1 MAKIYK
7 IEIEEILQKVVE
19 VKANSLDEAFDIVQN
34 KYANQEY
41 ILDYEDYKG
50 VEFREYKDEILKS
63 KKFKNRVDLIRVIL
77 QDNKSYTLEE
87 VQKEIDKF
95 MKRRVN

>member
-1 MAKIYK
+1 MHKK
-7 IEIEEILQKVVE
+7 ENETKKED
-19 VKANSLDEAFDIVQN
+19 VKFTKEQ
-34 KYANQEY
+34 
-41 ILDYEDYKG
+41 
-50 VEFREYKDEILKS
+50 ILKS

-77 QDNKSYTLEE
+77 QDNESYTLEE

>member
-1 MAKIYK
+1 MPKK
-7 IEIEEILQKVVE
+7 ENETKKED
-19 VKANSLDEAFDIVQN
+19 VKFTKEQ
-34 KYANQEY
+34 
-41 ILDYEDYKG
+41 
-50 VEFREYKDEILKS
+50 ILKS

-87 VQKEIDKF
+87 VEKEIDKF

>member
-1 MAKIYK
+1 MPKK
-7 IEIEEILQKVVE
+7 ENEIKKED
-19 VKANSLDEAFDIVQN
+19 VKFTKEQ
-34 KYANQEY
+34 
-41 ILDYEDYKG
+41 
-50 VEFREYKDEILKS
+50 ILKS

-77 QDNKSYTLEE
+77 QDNESYTLEE

>member
-1 MAKIYK
+1 MPKK
-7 IEIEEILQKVVE
+7 ENEIKKED
-19 VKANSLDEAFDIVQN
+19 VKFTKDQIV
-34 KYANQEY
+34 
-41 ILDYEDYKG
+41 
-50 VEFREYKDEILKS
+50 KS

-77 QDNKSYTLEE
+77 QDNESYTLEE

>member
-1 MAKIYK
+1 MPKK
-7 IEIEEILQKVVE
+7 ENETKKEE
-19 VKANSLDEAFDIVQN
+19 VKFTKEQ
-34 KYANQEY
+34 
-41 ILDYEDYKG
+41 
-50 VEFREYKDEILKS
+50 ILKS

-77 QDNKSYTLEE
+77 QDNESYTLEE

>member
-1 MAKIYK
+1 MPKK
-7 IEIEEILQKVVE
+7 ENETKKED
-19 VKANSLDEAFDIVQN
+19 VKFTKEQ
-34 KYANQEY
+34 
-41 ILDYEDYKG
+41 
-50 VEFREYKDEILKS
+50 ILKS

-87 VQKEIDKF
+87 VQKEKDKF

>member
-41 ILDYEDYKG
+41 ILD
-50 VEFREYKDEILKS
+50 
-63 KKFKNRVDLIRVIL
+63 
-77 QDNKSYTLEE
+77 TLE
-87 VQKEIDKF
+87 KGLK
-95 MKRRVN
+95 

>member
-1 MAKIYK
+1 MPKK
-7 IEIEEILQKVVE
+7 ENEIKKED
-19 VKANSLDEAFDIVQN
+19 VKFTKDQIV
-34 KYANQEY
+34 
-41 ILDYEDYKG
+41 
-50 VEFREYKDEILKS
+50 KS

>member
-1 MAKIYK
+1 MPKK
-7 IEIEEILQKVVE
+7 ENEIKKED
-19 VKANSLDEAFDIVQN
+19 VKFTRDQIV
-34 KYANQEY
+34 
-41 ILDYEDYKG
+41 
-50 VEFREYKDEILKS
+50 KS
-63 KKFKNRVDLIRVIL
+63 KKFKNRVDLIKVIL

>member
-1 MAKIYK
+1 MPKK
-7 IEIEEILQKVVE
+7 ENEIKKED
-19 VKANSLDEAFDIVQN
+19 VKFT
-34 KYANQEY
+34 
-41 ILDYEDYKG
+41 
-50 VEFREYKDEILKS
+50 KDQIIKS

-77 QDNKSYTLEE
+77 QDDKSYTLEE

>member
-1 MAKIYK
+1 MPKK
-7 IEIEEILQKVVE
+7 ENEIKKED
-19 VKANSLDEAFDIVQN
+19 VKFTKEQ
-34 KYANQEY
+34 
-41 ILDYEDYKG
+41 
-50 VEFREYKDEILKS
+50 ILKS

>member
-1 MAKIYK
+1 MSKK
-7 IEIEEILQKVVE
+7 ENEIKKED
-19 VKANSLDEAFDIVQN
+19 VKFTKEQ
-34 KYANQEY
+34 
-41 ILDYEDYKG
+41 
-50 VEFREYKDEILKS
+50 ILKS

-77 QDNKSYTLEE
+77 QDNESYTLEE

>member
-1 MAKIYK
+1 MPKK
-7 IEIEEILQKVVE
+7 ENETKKED
-19 VKANSLDEAFDIVQN
+19 VKFTKEQ
-34 KYANQEY
+34 
-41 ILDYEDYKG
+41 
-50 VEFREYKDEILKS
+50 ILKS
-63 KKFKNRVDLIRVIL
+63 KKFKNRVDLIKVIL

>member
-1 MAKIYK
+1 MFFPATRSLEARENFGEFSYCGYK
-7 IEIEEILQKVVE
+7 VKRQKRTGE
-19 VKANSLDEAFDIVQN
+19 KN
-34 KYANQEY
+34 
-41 ILDYEDYKG
+41 
-50 VEFREYKDEILKS
+50 ILKS

-77 QDNKSYTLEE
+77 QDNESYTLEE

>member
-1 MAKIYK
+1 MPKK
-7 IEIEEILQKVVE
+7 ENETKKEDVKFTKEQILQ
-19 VKANSLDEAFDIVQN
+19 
-34 KYANQEY
+34 
-41 ILDYEDYKG
+41 
-50 VEFREYKDEILKS
+50 S
-63 KKFKNRVDLIRVIL
+63 KKFKNRIDVIKVIL

>member
-1 MAKIYK
+1 MPKK
-7 IEIEEILQKVVE
+7 ENEIKKED
-19 VKANSLDEAFDIVQN
+19 VKFTKEQ
-34 KYANQEY
+34 
-41 ILDYEDYKG
+41 
-50 VEFREYKDEILKS
+50 ILKS

-77 QDNKSYTLEE
+77 QDDKSYTLEE

>member
-1 MAKIYK
+1 MPKK
-7 IEIEEILQKVVE
+7 ENETKKED
-19 VKANSLDEAFDIVQN
+19 VKFTKEQ
-34 KYANQEY
+34 
-41 ILDYEDYKG
+41 
-50 VEFREYKDEILKS
+50 ILKS

>member
-1 MAKIYK
+1 MPKK
-7 IEIEEILQKVVE
+7 ENEIKKED
-19 VKANSLDEAFDIVQN
+19 VKFTKDQIV
-34 KYANQEY
+34 
-41 ILDYEDYKG
+41 
-50 VEFREYKDEILKS
+50 KS
-63 KKFKNRVDLIRVIL
+63 KKFKNRVDLIKVIL

>member
-1 MAKIYK
+1 MHKK
-7 IEIEEILQKVVE
+7 ENETKKEDVKFTKEQILQ
-19 VKANSLDEAFDIVQN
+19 
-34 KYANQEY
+34 
-41 ILDYEDYKG
+41 
-50 VEFREYKDEILKS
+50 S
-63 KKFKNRVDLIRVIL
+63 KKFKNRIDVIKVIL

>member
-1 MAKIYK
+1 MPKK
-7 IEIEEILQKVVE
+7 ENETKKED
-19 VKANSLDEAFDIVQN
+19 VKFTKEQ
-34 KYANQEY
+34 
-41 ILDYEDYKG
+41 
-50 VEFREYKDEILKS
+50 ILKS

-77 QDNKSYTLEE
+77 QDNECYTLEE

>member
-1 MAKIYK
+1 MPKK
-7 IEIEEILQKVVE
+7 ENETKKED
-19 VKANSLDEAFDIVQN
+19 VKFTKEQ
-34 KYANQEY
+34 
-41 ILDYEDYKG
+41 
-50 VEFREYKDEILKS
+50 ILKS

-77 QDNKSYTLEE
+77 QDNESYRLEE

>member
-1 MAKIYK
+1 MTKK
-7 IEIEEILQKVVE
+7 ENETKKED
-19 VKANSLDEAFDIVQN
+19 VKFTKEQ
-34 KYANQEY
+34 
-41 ILDYEDYKG
+41 
-50 VEFREYKDEILKS
+50 ILKS

-77 QDNKSYTLEE
+77 QDNESYTLEE

>member
-1 MAKIYK
+1 MPKK
-7 IEIEEILQKVVE
+7 ENETKKED
-19 VKANSLDEAFDIVQN
+19 VKFTKEQ
-34 KYANQEY
+34 
-41 ILDYEDYKG
+41 
-50 VEFREYKDEILKS
+50 ILKS

-77 QDNKSYTLEE
+77 QDNESYTLEE

>member
-1 MAKIYK
+1 MPKK
-7 IEIEEILQKVVE
+7 ENETKKED
-19 VKANSLDEAFDIVQN
+19 VKYTKEQ
-34 KYANQEY
+34 
-41 ILDYEDYKG
+41 
-50 VEFREYKDEILKS
+50 ILKS

-77 QDNKSYTLEE
+77 QDNESYTLEE

>member
-1 MAKIYK
+1 MPKK
-7 IEIEEILQKVVE
+7 ENETKKED
-19 VKANSLDEAFDIVQN
+19 VKFTKEQ
-34 KYANQEY
+34 
-41 ILDYEDYKG
+41 
-50 VEFREYKDEILKS
+50 ILKS

-77 QDNKSYTLEE
+77 QDDKSYTLEE

>member
-1 MAKIYK
+1 MPKK
-7 IEIEEILQKVVE
+7 ENEIKKED
-19 VKANSLDEAFDIVQN
+19 VKFTKEQ
-34 KYANQEY
+34 
-41 ILDYEDYKG
+41 
-50 VEFREYKDEILKS
+50 ILKS

-77 QDNKSYTLEE
+77 QDNECYTLEE

>member
-1 MAKIYK
+1 MPKK
-7 IEIEEILQKVVE
+7 ENEIKKED
-19 VKANSLDEAFDIVQN
+19 VKFT
-34 KYANQEY
+34 
-41 ILDYEDYKG
+41 
-50 VEFREYKDEILKS
+50 KDQIIKS
-63 KKFKNRVDLIRVIL
+63 KKFKNRVDLIKVIL

>member
-1 MAKIYK
+1 MTKK
-7 IEIEEILQKVVE
+7 ENETKKED
-19 VKANSLDEAFDIVQN
+19 VKFTKEQ
-34 KYANQEY
+34 
-41 ILDYEDYKG
+41 
-50 VEFREYKDEILKS
+50 ILKS